1 MNVYNGP
8 ALKAIGVE
16 KTFRTG
22 TENVRVLSDVS
33 LSMSFGDAVAV
44 MGPSGVGKTT
54 LLKILYGLIQPD
66 RGVVKIAGIN
76 IYELTRRERDRL
88 MLHLVGY
95 MPEDDR
101 LIGTLNVEENLSL
114 PLLAAKQ
121 PKKAIRKRV
130 NDLLS
135 MIGLENF
142 AKRFPG
148 ELSMGQ
154 RRKILLVRA
163 IANDP
168 LIILLDEPTA
178 NLDSV
183 NVESV
188 LEYLKFLKEDR
199 NTSILLT
206 SHDYRVVKMAD
217 EVLWLSDGV
226 LKKLEEKAKK

>member
-66 RGVVKIAGIN
+66 RGVVEIAGIN

-95 MPEDDR
+95 MPQDDR

-114 PLLAAKQ
+114 PLLAAKK
-121 PKKAIRKRV
+121 PKKAIQKRV

-168 LIILLDEPTA
+168 MIILLDEPTA

-188 LEYLKFLKEDR
+188 VEYLKFLKEDG
-199 NTSILLT
+199 NKTILLT
-206 SHDYRVVKMAD
+206 SHDYRVVKIAD

-226 LKKLEEKAKK
+226 LKKLEEKGKK

>member
-1 MNVYNGP
+1 
-8 ALKAIGVE
+8 VE

-66 RGVVKIAGIN
+66 RGVVEIAGIN

-95 MPEDDR
+95 MPQDDR

-114 PLLAAKQ
+114 PLLAAKK
-121 PKKAIRKRV
+121 PKKAIQKRV

-168 LIILLDEPTA
+168 MIILLDEPTA

-188 LEYLKFLKEDR
+188 VEYLKFLKEDG
-199 NTSILLT
+199 NKTILLT
-206 SHDYRVVKMAD
+206 SHDYRVVKIAD

-226 LKKLEEKAKK
+226 LKKLEEKGKK

>member
-66 RGVVKIAGIN
+66 RGIVEIAGIN

-88 MLHLVGY
+88 TLHLVGY
-95 MPEDDR
+95 MPQDDR

-114 PLLAAKQ
+114 PLLAAKH
-121 PKKAIRKRV
+121 PKKEIRKRV

-135 MIGLENF
+135 MTGLEKL
-142 AKRFPG
+142 AKRFPR

-154 RRKILLVRA
+154 RKKILLLRA
-163 IANDP
+163 LVNEPAI
-168 LIILLDEPTA
+168 LLLDEPTA
-178 NLDSV
+178 NIDSAG
-183 NVESV
+183 VESI
-188 LEYLKFLKEDR
+188 LDYLKHLKDE
-199 NTSILLT
+199 NKVSILLT
-206 SHDYRVVKMAD
+206 SHDYRVTKVVE
-217 EVLWLSDGV
+217 EVLILRDGV
-226 LKKLEEKAKK
+226 LTKQ

>member
-1 MNVYNGP
+1 
-8 ALKAIGVE
+8 VE

-66 RGVVKIAGIN
+66 RGVVEIAGIN

-95 MPEDDR
+95 MPQDDR

-114 PLLAAKQ
+114 PLLATKK
-121 PKKAIRKRV
+121 PKKAIQKRV

-168 LIILLDEPTA
+168 MIILLDEPTA

-188 LEYLKFLKEDR
+188 VEYLKFLKEDG
-199 NTSILLT
+199 NKTILLT
-206 SHDYRVVKMAD
+206 SHDYRVVKIAD

-226 LKKLEEKAKK
+226 LKKLEEKGKK

>member
-66 RGVVKIAGIN
+66 RGVVEIAGIN

-95 MPEDDR
+95 MPQDDR

-114 PLLAAKQ
+114 PLLATKK
-121 PKKAIRKRV
+121 PKKAIQKRV

-168 LIILLDEPTA
+168 MIILLDEPTA

-188 LEYLKFLKEDR
+188 VEYLKFLKEDG
-199 NTSILLT
+199 NKTILLT
-206 SHDYRVVKMAD
+206 SHDYRVVKIAD

-226 LKKLEEKAKK
+226 LKKLEEKGKK

>member
-33 LSMSFGDAVAV
+33 LSISFGDAVAV

-66 RGVVKIAGIN
+66 RGVVEIAGIN

-95 MPEDDR
+95 MPQDDR

-114 PLLAAKQ
+114 PLLATKK
-121 PKKAIRKRV
+121 PKKAIQKRV

-168 LIILLDEPTA
+168 MIILLDEPTA

-188 LEYLKFLKEDR
+188 VEYLKFLKEDG
-199 NTSILLT
+199 NKTILLT
-206 SHDYRVVKMAD
+206 SHDYRVVKIAD

-226 LKKLEEKAKK
+226 LKKLEEKGKK